1 MLQLSKYN
9 TWIYIQIITGHK
21 MEFLNTITWERGELS
36 ISAPTNEYGLIKVNN
51 LKDINKSFRLISN
64 NEDLQMPD
72 KAFTLNNNSKV

>member
-21 MEFLNTITWERGELS
+21 YVDS
-36 ISAPTNEYGLIKVNN
+36 IQ
-51 LKDINKSFRLISN
+51 DIDKSFRLISN

-72 KAFTLNNNSKV
+72 KAFTLNNNS

>member
-21 MEFLNTITWERGELS
+21 TEFLNTITGEGGELS
-36 ISAPTNEYGLIKVNN
+36 ISAPTNEQGLINVNN

-64 NEDLQMPD
+64 NEGLQIPD
-72 KAFTLNNNSKV
+72 KAFTLNNNS